1 MATQQY
7 RQGAAFENRV
17 KDRFEEAGY
26 YVLRSAGSKGVA
38 DLVAFDL
45 MADRIT
51 HHPVPLMIQ
60 CKRGKNGL
68 GVEAWNHFYAI
79 ADAAGCLAV
88 VAQKTEGRTL
98 EADLWE
104 LTGTRTPRGRHKPWM
119 PWTLRAT
126 DTSSILTGETLARI
140 SGQVTYPE
148 TAPRT
153 RIAGQVTYPDQWRGL
168 QVRHLCECGHGLSA
182 HIWSQ
187 PQVCMTCLCEQFKAW

>member
-1 MATQQY
+1 MATSQY

-26 YVLRSAGSKGVA
+26 YVVRSAGSQGVA

-51 HHPVPLMIQ
+51 HHPVPIMIQ

-88 VAQKTEGRTL
+88 VAQKEEGRSL
-98 EADLWE
+98 EACLWE
-104 LTGTRTPRGRHKPWM
+104 IVATRTPRGRNKPWT
-119 PWTLRAT
+119 PWILR
-126 DTSSILTGETLARI
+126 
-140 SGQVTYPE
+140 SGDASPE
-148 TAPRT
+148 RAAP
-153 RIAGQVTYPDQWRGL
+153 
-168 QVRHLCECGHGLSA
+168 HLCKCGHGKDEHNHRDA
-182 HIWSQ
+182 D
-187 PQVCMTCLCEQFKAW
+187 VCSVCLCTAFRAW